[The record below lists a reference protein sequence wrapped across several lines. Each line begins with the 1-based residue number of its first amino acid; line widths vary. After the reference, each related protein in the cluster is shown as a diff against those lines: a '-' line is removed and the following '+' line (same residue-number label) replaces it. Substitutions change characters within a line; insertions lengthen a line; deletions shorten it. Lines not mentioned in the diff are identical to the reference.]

1 MINVI
6 SALSLFA
13 VLLYIYMGTFIY
25 KAKKNAK
32 LNRVFMLWCMSMAV
46 WSFGYA
52 FAYITTTSRNI
63 WIMVSAV
70 GWCFFG
76 SFALHMVMLLTECR
90 LVNQDRRSDEPL
102 RLWSKTS
109 LCSIKN
115 PVLGVLLYL
124 PGLIFWCL
132 SIFVFLTDR
141 PLPKKLESFYFTGS
155 SISTF
160 VFLILTIGLLTSWYF
175 KNKNNTRIVNQA
187 KILLIACS
195 VSFAIVI
202 VTQWILPR
210 LGTNSL
216 PLMSHLYA
224 LIVLF
229 GAYYAMKHY
238 RLFNISPQI
247 LNDMIFSEMMDLAI
261 LLSPDGRIQKI
272 SQSTE
277 TLLEY
282 RSIDLLDKPIID
294 ILGDPGISADMM
306 DMKKGLAVRRYSNT
320 YCLTKSGGKLP
331 VSLSCQPLMAGR
343 LKEPEGFVLLGHDIR
358 MTKQLEKQIE
368 EQKLTEDQLRQS
380 EQRFRDI
387 FYQNTAIMYLIDYD
401 TLEIFDENKAAR
413 DFYGYSEKEFN
424 RKKITDLNGFSEEYM
439 KKLLNELYADK
450 KNVYY
455 FKHQTSGGVW
465 RDVEVHTTP
474 LFLNERKMLIS
485 IVTDITERKR
495 AEEQITYLAY
505 HDALTGLANR
515 KYFYE
520 KLHIELER
528 SFRKGDKTAILF
540 LDLDGFKQI
549 NDNYGHEAG
558 DTLLQEVANRIKS
571 NIREIDTVARMGGD
585 EFTLLIVD
593 ITSRNAAEAV
603 SKKIS
608 ELFDEPVLINDI
620 PVHIQASIGISVF
633 PDDGRDMK
641 QLVSKADNE
650 MYAVKLKKRGKKRAL
665 PY

>member
-13 VLLYIYMGTFIY
+13 VLLYIYMGTYIFR
-25 KAKKNAK
+25 AKRHAR
-32 LNRVFMLWCMSMAV
+32 LNRVFMLWCTSMAI

-52 FAYITTTSRNI
+52 FAYITTATHNF
-63 WIMVSAV
+63 WIMISAV

-76 SFALHMVMLLTECR
+76 AFALHLVMLLTECR
-90 LVNQDRRSDEPL
+90 LAEKPPYY
-102 RLWSKTS
+102 
-109 LCSIKN
+109 I
-115 PVLGVLLYL
+115 LLYL
-124 PGLIFWCL
+124 PGMVFWCL
-132 SIFVFLTDR
+132 SLLEFQTGMA
-141 PLPKKLESFYFTGS
+141 LPKRLENFYYTGS
-155 SISTF
+155 SIYTF
-160 VFLILTIGLLTSWYF
+160 IFLTLTIGLLASWYI
-175 KNKNNTRIVNQA
+175 KNRYNIRIVNQA
-187 KILLIACS
+187 KILLISCG
-195 VSFAIVI
+195 VPFVI
-202 VTQWILPR
+202 VTVTQWVLPLLR
-210 LGTNSL
+210 MNNL

-229 GAYYAMKHY
+229 GVYYAMKHY

-247 LNDMIFSEMMDLAI
+247 LNDRIFSEMMDLAI
-261 LLSPDGRIQKI
+261 LLSPDGKIQKI

-282 RSIDLLDKPIID
+282 RSIDLLDKPIAS
-294 ILGDPGISADMM
+294 ILGEPGIFTDMM
-306 DMKKGLAVRRYSNT
+306 DIKGDSAVRRYSNT
-320 YCLTKSGGKLP
+320 YCLTKSGGTLP
-331 VSLSCQPLMAGR
+331 VSLSCTPLIAGR

-358 MTKQLEKQIE
+358 VTKQLERQIE
-368 EQKLTEDQLRQS
+368 EQKVTEDQLRQS

-387 FYQNTAIMYLIDYD
+387 FYQNTAIMYLFDYD
-401 TLEIFDENKAAR
+401 TLEIFDANQAAR
-413 DFYGYSEKEFN
+413 DFYGFSEKEFSL
-424 RKKITDLNGFSEEYM
+424 RKITDLNGVSEEYM
-439 KKLLNELYADK
+439 RGLLDDLYKDK
-450 KNVYY
+450 QNVYY
-455 FKHQTSGGVW
+455 FRHRAAGGVL
-465 RDVEVHTTP
+465 RDVEVHSTP
-474 LFLNERKMLIS
+474 LFMNKRRMLIS
-485 IVTDITERKR
+485 IVTDITERKK

-515 KYFYE
+515 KFFYE

-558 DTLLQEVANRIKS
+558 DNLLQEVANRIRS

-593 ITSRNAAEAV
+593 ITSRDAAEAV

-608 ELFDEPVLINDI
+608 GLLDSPILINGI
-620 PVHIQASIGISVF
+620 PTQIQASIGISVF

-650 MYAVKLKKRGKKRAL
+650 MYAVKLKKRDRKRAL

>member
-1 MINVI
+1 
-6 SALSLFA
+6 
-13 VLLYIYMGTFIY
+13 MGAFIY
-25 KAKKNAK
+25 KAKKTAG
-32 LNRVFMLWCMSMAV
+32 LNRVFMLWCVSMAL

-52 FAYITTTSRNI
+52 FAYITTASRNI

-76 SFALHMVMLLTECR
+76 AFALHMVMLLAQCPPA
-90 LVNQDRRSDEPL
+90 NQNRRTAGPL
-102 RLWSKTS
+102 RFWGGTS
-109 LCSIKN
+109 LYSVKKSA
-115 PVLGVLLYL
+115 LTLFLYL
-124 PGLIFWCL
+124 PGVIFWCL
-132 SIFVFLTDR
+132 SILVLLTDI
-141 PLPKKLESFYFTGS
+141 PLSKKLESFYFTGS
-155 SISTF
+155 FINTF
-160 VFLILTIGLLTSWYF
+160 VFLILTMVLLTFWYLR
-175 KNKNNTRIVNQA
+175 NKNNPRVVNQA
-187 KILLIACS
+187 RILLITSSIAFLT
-195 VSFAIVI
+195 VTVI
-202 VTQWILPR
+202 QWILPR
-210 LGTNSL
+210 LGIGSL

-224 LIVLF
+224 LIVLW
-229 GAYYAMKHY
+229 GAYYAMRHY

-247 LNDMIFSEMMDLAI
+247 LNDTIFSGMMDLAI
-261 LLSPDGRIQKI
+261 LLTTDGKIRKI

-282 RSIDLLDKPIID
+282 RSGDLLDRPVID
-294 ILGDPGISADMM
+294 ILGDPDIAADMP
-306 DMKKGLAVRRYSNT
+306 DIKSSSAVRRYSNT
-320 YCLTKSGGKLP
+320 YCLTKSGEKLP
-331 VSLSCQPLMAGR
+331 VSLSLHPLTAGR

-387 FYQNTAIMYLIDYD
+387 FYQNTAVMCLIDYD
-401 TLEIFDENKAAR
+401 TLAIFDANKAAR
-413 DFYGYSEKEFN
+413 DFYGYSEEEFN
-424 RKKITDLNGFSEEYM
+424 RKKLTDLNGLSEEYM
-439 KKLLNELYADK
+439 RRLLDDLYADK
-450 KNVYY
+450 NNVYY
-455 FKHQTSGGVW
+455 FRHQAAGGVW

-474 LFLNERKMLIS
+474 LFMNERRMLIS
-485 IVTDITERKR
+485 IVTDITERKK

-515 KYFYE
+515 KFFYE

-540 LDLDGFKQI
+540 LDLDGFKQV

-558 DTLLQEVANRIKS
+558 DILLQEVANRIKS

-593 ITSRNAAEAV
+593 ITSRSAAEAV

-608 ELFDEPVLINDI
+608 QLMDSPFIINDI
-620 PVHIQASIGISVF
+620 PLRIQASIGISIF

-650 MYAVKLKKRGKKRAL
+650 MYAAKQEKREKKRAL
-665 PY
+665 PCS